1 MLRMK
6 EIGSYGLVL
15 LMGLLGGYP
24 AIAAERVALVIG
36 NSEYAGA
43 PYLNNPQRDA
53 QAIARALTGIGFQV
67 TGPLLNQ
74 SKAQM
79 EAALGRFGQ
88 QAQGATAAVVYFAGH
103 GVEVGGQ
110 NYLLPTDAVLD
121 RESDASLRAVALNV
135 VLDQMGGASNYR
147 LVILDACRDNPM
159 ANNMRRADGTR
170 SASRGLAPIDP
181 SGQTYVA
188 YAARTGQRSQDGAVS
203 GPGSVAGIQIRR
215 LEKAETDR
223 RAGAGEIARGIGSAA
238 QSRGGIAGSGGA
250 SATLRC
256 GII

>member
-1 MLRMK
+1 MLLLLA
-6 EIGSYGLVL
+6 GLS
-15 LMGLLGGYP
+15 GCE
-24 AIAAERVALVIG
+24 ATEAAERVALVIG

-121 RESDASLRAVALNV
+121 RESDASH
-135 VLDQMGGASNYR
+135 S
-147 LVILDACRDNPM
+147 
-159 ANNMRRADGTR
+159 
-170 SASRGLAPIDP
+170 GLP
-181 SGQTYVA
+181 SGHPFTGVQSSYYWFEANVA
-188 YAARTGQRSQDGAVS
+188 NT
-203 GPGSVAGIQIRR
+203 
-215 LEKAETDR
+215 
-223 RAGAGEIARGIGSAA
+223 GSAWNVYLNPGYMFWSTKTYA
-238 QSRGGIAGSGGA
+238 NSVWPVRGG
-250 SATLRC
+250 R
-256 GII
+256 